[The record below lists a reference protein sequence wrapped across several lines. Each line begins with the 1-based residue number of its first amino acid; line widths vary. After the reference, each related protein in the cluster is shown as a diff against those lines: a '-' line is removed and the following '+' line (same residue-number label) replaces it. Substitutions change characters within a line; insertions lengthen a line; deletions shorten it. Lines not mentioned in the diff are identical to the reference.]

1 MLAPRVLR
9 ASDYR
14 DLLVAETV
22 SALGDWIGTVA
33 FISLVFAITKSPTAV
48 GGMLTLRLAPALV
61 AGPVAARVVVRWNPR
76 RTMMGMNAVRA
87 GIVAVIPFVHTLWW
101 VFFWAFFLEMCSL
114 VFLPARDASIL
125 HLIEERHEDLALAN
139 GLLLGSSYGTLPVGA
154 GMFAA
159 VSALAGGP
167 LRWFPEGR
175 FGLAFWLDATTF
187 LVGFALLARITSL
200 RGIHVGA
207 QGSGDTGPDEAGGF
221 LRALRLPLIRATL
234 PPVLAAAAGLGSLFS
249 LGIEFVRSTLHAS
262 DTQFGCLI
270 ILFGVGAAAG
280 MAVLQVRRP
289 REPMRVLRPGVTI
302 IGGVL
307 AGMALAPDTAVA
319 FGGAVLFGAACS
331 YSMIS
336 GMTGVQTA
344 LDDDTDRQL
353 AFAAIH
359 VGLRLALVIGAI
371 GAGVAS
377 QLVKGL
383 HAPVIGTLDPPR
395 VVLFFSGLVVVVG
408 AWIFSGPMEALIPP
422 AEPTAPT
429 GAPLQ
434 SGAGAYP

>member
-1 MLAPRVLR
+1 MPAPRVLR
-9 ASDYR
+9 DSDYR

-33 FISLVFAITKSPTAV
+33 FISLVFAITRSATAV

-61 AGPVAARVVVRWNPR
+61 AGPVAARIVVRWNPR
-76 RTMMGMNAVRA
+76 LTMMAMNAVRA

-125 HLIEERHEDLALAN
+125 HLIDERQEDLALAN

-154 GMFAA
+154 GMFVA

-167 LRWFPEGR
+167 LRFIPEGR
-175 FGLAFWLDATTF
+175 FGLAFWLDAATF
-187 LVGFALLARITSL
+187 MVGFALLARIKSL
-200 RGIHVGA
+200 RGIRVGA
-207 QGSGDTGPDEAGGF
+207 QAGGDGDAEGGF

-234 PPVLAAAAGLGSLFS
+234 PPVLAVAAGLGSLFS
-249 LGIEFVRSTLHAS
+249 LGIEFVRRTLHAS

-270 ILFGVGAAAG
+270 ILFGVGAATG
-280 MAVLQVRRP
+280 MAVLQLRRP
-289 REPMRVLRPGVTI
+289 REPLRVLRPGVTI
-302 IGGVL
+302 IGAVL
-307 AGMALAPDTAVA
+307 AGMALAPDTAAA
-319 FGGAVLFGAACS
+319 FAGAVVFGAACS

-344 LDDDTDRQL
+344 LEDDTERQL

-359 VGLRLALVIGAI
+359 VGLRVALVIGAI

-383 HAPVIGTLDPPR
+383 HAPVIGMLDPPR
-395 VVLFFSGLVVVVG
+395 VVLFFSGLAVVVG
-408 AWIFSGPMEALIPP
+408 AWIFSGPVEALIPD
-422 AEPTAPT
+422 AAPTAPA
-429 GAPLQ
+429 GGPLQ